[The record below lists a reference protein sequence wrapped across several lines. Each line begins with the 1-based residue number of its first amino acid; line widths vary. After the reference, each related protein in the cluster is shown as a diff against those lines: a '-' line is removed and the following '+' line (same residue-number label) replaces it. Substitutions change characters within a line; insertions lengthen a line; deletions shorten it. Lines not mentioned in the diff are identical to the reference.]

1 MEGMTRMEFDSQ
13 FEHVAQAP
21 EPEPAVLREE
31 PNLFRMSVA
40 DALEAGGPVTRS
52 FIEHLPADWRDDPAV
67 EIRSKL
73 AWLRRG
79 WYPGQVI
86 GDWHV
91 DLVPQRPDGL
101 GQDYA
106 GADEMVRGCQT
117 IACVFGD
124 VSLTEY
130 VVGRFELPDYPP
142 GQPQQL
148 LYDRHIE
155 RLIAAG
161 RIERRQAA
169 PGQLLR
175 FGFGGF
181 HRVAAAHAEGWRMI
195 FRAVRGW
202 DYAGP
207 RRGDLWQVCNHY
219 FRPET
224 PEALMLYQP
233 YMEGA

>member
-1 MEGMTRMEFDSQ
+1 MEFDST
-13 FEHVAQAP
+13 FTTVARAP
-21 EPEPAVLREE
+21 DADPAVLRNE
-31 PNLFRMSVA
+31 PNLFRLSVA
-40 DALEAGGPVTRS
+40 DALAAGGPVTRL
-52 FIEHLPADWRDDPAV
+52 FIEHLPDDWREDPGV

-79 WYPGQVI
+79 WYPGQVV

-101 GQDYA
+101 GQDYR
-106 GADEMVRGCQT
+106 GADEHVRRCET

-124 VSLTEY
+124 VSMTEY
-130 VVGRFELPDYPP
+130 IVGRFTLPDYPP

-161 RIERRQAA
+161 KLPRRRVA
-169 PGQLLR
+169 PGELLR
-175 FGFGGF
+175 FGFGAF
-181 HRVAAAHAEGWRMI
+181 HRVAPAHAEGWRMI

-202 DYAGP
+202 EYPGP
-207 RRGDLWQVCNHY
+207 RRGDFWQTCNQY

-224 PEALMLYQP
+224 PEDLLLYQP

>member
-1 MEGMTRMEFDSQ
+1 MEFDST
-13 FEHVAQAP
+13 FTTVAQAP
-21 EPEPAVLREE
+21 DPDPAVLRDE
-31 PNLFRMSVA
+31 PNLFRLSVA
-40 DALEAGGPVTRS
+40 DALAAGGPVTRL
-52 FIEHLPADWRDDPAV
+52 FIEHLPEDWRQAPDV

-79 WYPGQVI
+79 WYPGQAV

-101 GQDYA
+101 GQDYR
-106 GADEMVRGCQT
+106 GADEHVRRCET

-124 VSLTEY
+124 VSMTEY
-130 VVGRFELPDYPP
+130 IAGRFTLPDYPP

-161 RIERRQAA
+161 KLRRHQVE
-169 PGQLLR
+169 PGELLR
-175 FGFGGF
+175 FGFGAF
-181 HRVAAAHAEGWRMI
+181 HRVAPAHAEGWRMI

-202 DYAGP
+202 DYPGP
-207 RRGDLWQVCNHY
+207 RRGDFWQTCNQY
-219 FRPET
+219 FRPKT
-224 PEALMLYQP
+224 PEELLLYQP